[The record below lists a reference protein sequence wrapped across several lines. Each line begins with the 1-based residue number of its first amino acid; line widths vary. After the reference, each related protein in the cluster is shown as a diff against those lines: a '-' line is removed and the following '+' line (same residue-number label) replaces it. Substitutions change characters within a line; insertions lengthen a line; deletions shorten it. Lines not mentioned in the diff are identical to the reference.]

1 LKAEVFST
9 PSGEERQ
16 TPRHEYQT
24 CSPPQEDYA
33 DDTPENGETLAIAT
47 LKLRSGEN
55 PKCIPRC

>member
-1 LKAEVFST
+1 LLKAEVFST

-33 DDTPENGETLAIAT
+33 DDTPENGETLANVT
-47 LKLRSGEN
+47 G
-55 PKCIPRC
+55 